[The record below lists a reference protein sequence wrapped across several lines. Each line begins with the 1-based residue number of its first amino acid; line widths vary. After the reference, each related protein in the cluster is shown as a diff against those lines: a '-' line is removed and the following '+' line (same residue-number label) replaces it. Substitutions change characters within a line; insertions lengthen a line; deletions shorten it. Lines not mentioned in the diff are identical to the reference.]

1 MKNTSQKIVFFG
13 TEQFSLTALSH
24 LIQAG
29 YNIVAVVTK
38 PDSKKGRGQQLTP
51 PEVKVLAAKHNIP
64 VWQPTRLA
72 EIADRVSALGVA
84 TGVLVS
90 YGKII
95 PQSII
100 DLFSPGI
107 INVHPSPLPAYR
119 GPAPIESAIINGDI
133 ETGVTIMKLDA
144 AMDAGPLYA
153 VRTHPL
159 AGTETGPELYR
170 TLAVAG
176 AELLVEVLPAIID
189 GSLQPHPQDDTKAS
203 YTSLLKK
210 EDAPLDLTSLTAI
223 QAERRVRAYLSFPKS
238 KLKIGD
244 NQIIITKAHVSQTK
258 NTPLDSSC
266 QDGAFLVI
274 DELITPNG
282 RRTDGAAFSRGYSG

>member
-107 INVHPSPLPAYR
+107 INVHPSLLPAYR